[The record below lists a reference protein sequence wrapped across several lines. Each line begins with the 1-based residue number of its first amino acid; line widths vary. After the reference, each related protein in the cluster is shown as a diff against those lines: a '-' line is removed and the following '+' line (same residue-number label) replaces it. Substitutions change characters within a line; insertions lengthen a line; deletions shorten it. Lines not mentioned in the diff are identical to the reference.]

1 MSLQPRK
8 REASRR
14 RIVEAA
20 GQAFRKNGLAGIGV
34 DGLAKGAE
42 LTSGA
47 FYFHFKSKMEVF
59 VASLE
64 HALEDLRTGIAYF
77 QQENPEHWLSGFAAY
92 YLGFKRT
99 CDLTE
104 GCSLPVLTPEVE
116 RAGHDAQQVFQAKL
130 AEIIDLVAGGLTA
143 DGSSSRRDRSIVL
156 LALLSGG
163 VNLARAV
170 EDKAL
175 SEEIAAAVL
184 KAAQALEHFQ

>member
-1 MSLQPRK
+1 MSLQAEK
-8 REASRR
+8 RRASRR

-20 GQAFRKNGLAGIGV
+20 SQAFRKNGLGGIGV

-64 HALEDLRTGIAYF
+64 HALEDLRSGIARF
-77 QQENPEHWLSGFAAY
+77 QQQDTKHWLTSFTAY

-99 CDLTE
+99 CDLKE
-104 GCSLPVLTPEVE
+104 GCSLPALSPEVE
-116 RAGHDAQQVFQAKL
+116 RAGRPAQQVFEKKF
-130 AEIIDLVAGGLTA
+130 AEIIDAVAAGLPA
-143 DGSSSRRDRSIVL
+143 NKSGSRRDRAIVL

-170 EDKAL
+170 DDDAM
-175 SEEIAAAVL
+175 SEEIAAVVR
-184 KAAQALEHFQ
+184 KAALALGK

>member
-1 MSLQPRK
+1 MSLQTEK

-14 RIVEAA
+14 RILEAA
-20 GQAFRKNGLAGIGV
+20 GQAFRKGGLSGTGV
-34 DGLAKGAE
+34 DRLAERAE

-59 VASLE
+59 IASLE
-64 HALEDLRTGIAYF
+64 QSLDDLRNAIAQF
-77 QQENPEHWLSGFAAY
+77 QEKNGNAWLSVFARY

-116 RAGHDAQQVFQAKL
+116 RAGTEAQVAYQAKL
-130 AEIIDLVAGGLTA
+130 AEVLETLAKGLPS
-143 DGSSSRRDRSIVL
+143 DKSVSRRDRAWVV

-163 VNLARAV
+163 VSLARAV
-170 EDKAL
+170 EDEAL

-184 KAAQALEHFQ
+184 KAVLKNAK

>member
-1 MSLQPRK
+1 MSLQAEK
-8 REASRR
+8 REASRH
-14 RIVEAA
+14 RIIEAA

-34 DGLAKGAE
+34 DGLSEAAE

-47 FYFHFKSKMEVF
+47 FYFHFKSKMQVF
-59 VASLE
+59 VASLAF
-64 HALEDLRTGIAYF
+64 ALEDLRTGIARF
-77 QQENPEHWLSGFAAY
+77 QQEDPKHWLNGFSAY

-116 RAGHDAQQVFQAKL
+116 RAGPEAQRVFQGKL
-130 AEIIDLVAGGLTA
+130 DEIINTVAGGLTSNKA
-143 DGSSSRRDRSIVL
+143 PSRRNRAIVL

-170 EDKAL
+170 EDEEL
-175 SEEIAAAVL
+175 SEEIATAVRNAAL
-184 KAAQALEHFQ
+184 ALAK